1 MLRLATEMARHRITA
16 LLAVACA
23 VLGAAVLLT
32 ATGVLAESGLRSHLP
47 AGRLG
52 GADVLVSADQS
63 VHRPGDLPLALP
75 ERATIP
81 ASLTAELA
89 GIPGVTA
96 VAADISFPAG
106 LVDARGRVVP
116 LADART
122 AGHGWSSTELLDH
135 PRVEGAEPKGPGE
148 VAVDSAVAAAA
159 GVKPGDRLRV
169 VAAGRAADYRV
180 SAVVTAPGAG
190 VLFADPTAGQLA
202 GRDGGPRAVTVDL
215 IGLRTEG
222 RAADAVAADVRDVMR
237 DRPNGQAHGQPHD
250 TGLVVATG
258 ADRGDVAAPDAV
270 AARSLL
276 TLLASSLAGI
286 IVLITGFVLAGA
298 LGVSIAGQRRELA
311 LMRAVGATPRQIR
324 RLAAAEASVV
334 AAVALVPGV
343 ALGYLLAGQ
352 FRHLL
357 VGHGLLPEALPLS
370 FGPLPALATLL
381 LLGLAVQVSA
391 RGAAWRTSRMP
402 ATEAVAESRSEP
414 RKPSRTRTRL
424 GLLLVVLATTLSVT
438 PLLSRTALGAST
450 TSLAGIIAAIGLA
463 MAGPALIRGVS
474 GALARR
480 LPSRVSPA
488 TWLAVSNVHGYAI
501 RFAGVVSTLA
511 MAVVFVLT
519 YTFAQT
525 TLMTATANDVR
536 AGTLAQERMSAPGFG
551 TLAAVRG
558 TPGVRAAVPVSSTTA
573 LWSYEQLGDPVVESA
588 SAMILT
594 PEAPDVIALGVRS
607 GGLARL
613 TGDTI
618 AVGSDVARS
627 RNVEVGRRVHL
638 TLGDGTRVNPRVV
651 AVYDR
656 SLGFGPAVLSHDL
669 ARGHTTGGLDQ
680 DILIRTDNTAA
691 ALRHLDALT
700 ASRPGLTLA
709 PADATT
715 SAGLSDAPPEV
726 WVNLATIVVLLG
738 YLLLSIANKLVAT
751 TAQRRNEIAALRLG
765 GTTPRQIRAMMRR
778 EAAMLGAGALVLGP
792 ALSAIPLAL
801 LGTGFLHRP
810 WPAGPVWVL
819 PAIALTVAGIAF
831 LAIELPTRH
840 SLRIPPAHALGDH
853 A

>member
-1 MLRLATEMARHRITA
+1 
-16 LLAVACA
+16 
-23 VLGAAVLLT
+23 
-32 ATGVLAESGLRSHLP
+32 
-47 AGRLG
+47 
-52 GADVLVSADQS
+52 
-63 VHRPGDLPLALP
+63 
-75 ERATIP
+75 
-81 ASLTAELA
+81 
-89 GIPGVTA
+89 
-96 VAADISFPAG
+96 
-106 LVDARGRVVP
+106 
-116 LADART
+116 
-122 AGHGWSSTELLDH
+122 
-135 PRVEGAEPKGPGE
+135 
-148 VAVDSAVAAAA
+148 
-159 GVKPGDRLRV
+159 
-169 VAAGRAADYRV
+169 
-180 SAVVTAPGAG
+180 
-190 VLFADPTAGQLA
+190 LA
-202 GRDGGPRAVTVDL
+202 GRDGGPRAGTVDL

-222 RAADAVAADVRDVMR
+222 RAADAVAADVRDVLR
-237 DRPNGQAHGQPHD
+237 EQSTDRPHD

-276 TLLASSLAGI
+276 TLLAASLSGI

-391 RGAAWRTSRMP
+391 RSAAWRTSRMP

-414 RKPSRTRTRL
+414 RKPSRIRTRF

-438 PLLSRTALGAST
+438 PLLARTALGAST

-536 AGTLAQERMSAPGFG
+536 AGTLAQERMSAPGLGGLPGG
-551 TLAAVRG
+551 TLAAVRD

-594 PEAPDVIALGVRS
+594 PEAPEVIDLGVRS
-607 GGLARL
+607 GGLDEL

-627 RNVEVGRRVHL
+627 RNAEVGRRVHL

-656 SLGFGPAVLSHDL
+656 SLGFGPVVLSHDL
-669 ARGHTTGGLDQ
+669 ASGHTTGGLDQ

-691 ALRHLDALT
+691 ALHHLDALT

-751 TAQRRNEIAALRLG
+751 TAQRRDEIAALRLG

-810 WPAGPVWVL
+810 WPAGPVWVV